1 MALGRWK
8 RLSRELKYK
17 NPWWDYF
24 FERFELPSGK
34 EGEYHYVH
42 TTNSVIVV
50 PVTAER
56 KIHLV
61 NQYRYLHD
69 IESIELPMGGIDSDD
84 EAPEAAA
91 LRELIEET
99 GHTGEL
105 EPAGHFEP
113 MTGISDETCYVF
125 IARNLRENEDH
136 QKDHMEEFEHLHVTP
151 NELDELIM
159 TNKITC
165 GMTMAAWLLVKDK
178 I

>member
-8 RLSRELKYK
+8 RLSKELKFK
-17 NPWWDYF
+17 NPWWDYI

-50 PVTAER
+50 PITSDG

-61 NQYRYLHD
+61 NQYRYLHG
-69 IESIELPMGGIDSDD
+69 IESIELPMGGIDSDA
-84 EAPEAAA
+84 ELPEEAA

-99 GHTGEL
+99 GYTGTLEL
-105 EPAGHFEP
+105 IGHFEP

-125 IARNLRENEDH
+125 IARDLQKNEDH
-136 QKDHMEEFEHLHVTP
+136 QKDHMEEFEHMHVTP
-151 NELDELIM
+151 EELEDLIT

-165 GMTMAAWLLVKDK
+165 GMTMAAWIMAKKRV
-178 I
+178 